1 MASKFSDISSEQVKA
16 QKNRLIAARD
26 LDESEKRMY
35 IKVLT
40 MHWYHRRQVSLVRAS
55 TGLPSGMAEIRTR
68 RILREKADCK
78 QSHSF
83 GSYVF
88 CSIPLTRY

>member
-1 MASKFSDISSEQVKA
+1 
-16 QKNRLIAARD
+16 
-26 LDESEKRMY
+26 
-35 IKVLT
+35 
-40 MHWYHRRQVSLVRAS
+40 
-55 TGLPSGMAEIRTR
+55 MAEIRTR

-88 CSIPLTRY
+88 CSIPLTRYELLINRRLKPNSVSFFVERKIPEGRFFEVQVITIAMY